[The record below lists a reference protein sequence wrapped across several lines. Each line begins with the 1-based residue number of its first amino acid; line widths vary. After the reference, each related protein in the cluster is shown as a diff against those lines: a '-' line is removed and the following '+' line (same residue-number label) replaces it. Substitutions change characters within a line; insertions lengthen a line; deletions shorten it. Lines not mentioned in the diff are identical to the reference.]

1 MPIVS
6 SRKKKPISQC
16 YLLSVALSFGRWAI
30 VPPRK
35 EDAAGHKEMGGRGVA
50 DTGSLNDWRLHGVPL
65 QQRARSGKPL

>member
-6 SRKKKPISQC
+6 SRKKKPISRC

-35 EDAAGHKEMGGRGVA
+35 EDAAGHKEMGGRVWLILA
-50 DTGSLNDWRLHGVPL
+50 ASTTGDCKIPL
-65 QQRARSGKPL
+65 LQRARSGKPL